1 VHAFPTIRIEPPAD
15 RKSFAAAVK
24 HLSEYDWVVLTSV
37 NGVDALMEEVA
48 REGLDAR
55 AFGGAKIAAIGP
67 ATAARLAEQGL
78 RADLIPAKYVAEEVV
93 AELRRAGAFKDC
105 GLPNAERG
113 LAGKQRKKGRGDGE
127 KRRTESAEG
136 GAATEMPVEDAMAR
150 AAREPGQKDA
160 PRFLLPRADIARSLL
175 PEQLRALGA
184 DVTEVVAYRTVP
196 ETEGQEEAL
205 ALLTGGEVDAV
216 TFTSSST
223 ARNFVEILGPKRLQE
238 VLCSRRLRCFSIG
251 PVTSATM
258 KELGLPLHGEA
269 AEHDIP
275 GLVRMLR
282 EKAG

>member
-1 VHAFPTIRIEPPAD
+1 
-15 RKSFAAAVK
+15 
-24 HLSEYDWVVLTSV
+24 
-37 NGVDALMEEVA
+37 
-48 REGLDAR
+48 
-55 AFGGAKIAAIGP
+55 
-67 ATAARLAEQGL
+67 
-78 RADLIPAKYVAEEVV
+78 
-93 AELRRAGAFKDC
+93 
-105 GLPNAERG
+105 
-113 LAGKQRKKGRGDGE
+113 
-127 KRRTESAEG
+127 
-136 GAATEMPVEDAMAR
+136 MPVEDAMAR
-150 AAREPGQKDA
+150 AAREPGQKGA

-238 VLCSRRLRCFSIG
+238 ALCSRRLRCFSIG

-275 GLVRMLR
+275 GLVRMMR
-282 EKAG
+282 EKA